1 MRLPYSGKRC
11 IFVIVEKLAL
21 HVQPHSLTS
30 KPKPRKKKR
39 ERNKNSHIID
49 FFLFILF
56 KYYKKKKKALLS
68 GFLSRHD
75 IYAI

>member
-39 ERNKNSHIID
+39 ERNKNSHIIG
-49 FFLFILF
+49 FVL
-56 KYYKKKKKALLS
+56 LLS
-68 GFLSRHD
+68 SK
-75 IYAI
+75 

>member
-30 KPKPRKKKR
+30 KPKPRKKKKR
-39 ERNKNSHIID
+39 EGTKTVI
-49 FFLFILF
+49 
-56 KYYKKKKKALLS
+56 
-68 GFLSRHD
+68 
-75 IYAI
+75 